1 MTRLR
6 FSGTDRITIGSQ
18 TYRPLKSD
26 KTHQYLARCDAP
38 DCIEA
43 FSHDQ
48 MSELAAAPGW
58 RHERGHFENNRV
70 RHRAGA
76 RARSLDGLDDET
88 RGKTIWLYLAC
99 MAMHRL
105 HESGE
110 LKLTE
115 TGVRQNRRRLEQ
127 MVAAQELARHF
138 LGRRIRASERLPLR
152 QLPCGRTLLNHL
164 RTLRNSGF
172 DPMTL
177 APRKTGSGWISG
189 YFTHDT
195 EALLQDSV
203 LTYANVNRPTM
214 EEVIEHTR
222 SRFKEENANRAA
234 ANLKPLHT
242 PSPATIRRRINALDP
257 FETDCARL
265 GPDAARKKYA
275 MWSGGLDVQFPMERI
290 EVDEW
295 NVDLVTYFT
304 NLGLYQ
310 IMTDEQR
317 HVLPKGRRWIYAAV
331 DCASRCIL
339 GLLIVENP
347 SAEAAVRLLNMVV
360 TDKSDL
366 ARALGAQSPWNQHGG
381 ISSVACDTGTAFF
394 ADAFVA
400 AVNGLSGIMQFA
412 PVKIPELRGRI
423 ERPFGTLATGL
434 MPRLSGRTFSNPLER
449 GDYDSEGTAA
459 LDDDDL
465 ARILTYFIV
474 DYYHNKPHGGLG
486 GQTPA
491 NRWKELVRDRGIS
504 AAPDRHVR
512 RTVLGHE
519 SERILS
525 KRGIRFFGN
534 FYSCPEL
541 REKFKRSR
549 NRKFTIRIDP
559 EDIGEISVRVGCEWF
574 SAAPV
579 KVSFDGV
586 SLADWIAEN
595 RTLRQRYACEAELAD
610 DVRDRAIANIRAID
624 KAARLRAG
632 ITPQNPG
639 KTQLAQIERSLFQA
653 QHAQAEPAPETAP
666 QREAPFGRFIE
677 PAPSRRKK
685 AGETR
690 GHTSLRQSDSWSLE
704 DE

>member
-1 MTRLR
+1 M
-6 FSGTDRITIGSQ
+6 
-18 TYRPLKSD
+18 
-26 KTHQYLARCDAP
+26 
-38 DCIEA
+38 
-43 FSHDQ
+43 
-48 MSELAAAPGW
+48 
-58 RHERGHFENNRV
+58 
-70 RHRAGA
+70 
-76 RARSLDGLDDET
+76 DGLDDET
-88 RGKTIWLYLAC
+88 RAKTIWLYLAC

-105 HESGE
+105 HEAGE

-115 TGVRQNRRRLEQ
+115 TGVRQHRQRLEQ
-127 MVAAQELARHF
+127 MVADQELARHF

-189 YFTHDT
+189 YFSHDV
-195 EALLQDSV
+195 EALLQDCV

-214 EEVIEHTR
+214 EEVIEQTR
-222 SRFKEENANRAA
+222 LRFKEENTNRAA

-257 FETDCARL
+257 FETDCARFGL
-265 GPDAARKKYA
+265 DATRKKYA

-295 NVDLVTYFT
+295 QVDLITYFT
-304 NLGLYQ
+304 IVGLYQ

-317 HVLPKGRRWIYAAV
+317 RALPKGRRWIYAAI

-347 SAEAAVRLLNMVV
+347 SAEAAVQLLNMIV

-400 AVNGLSGIMQFA
+400 AVNGLGGIMQFA

-423 ERPFGTLATGL
+423 ERPFGTLTTGL

-449 GDYDSEGTAA
+449 GDYDSEGNAA

-504 AAPDRHVR
+504 APPDRHVR

-519 SERILS
+519 FERILS

-559 EDIGEISVRVGCEWF
+559 EDIGEISIRIGNEWH
-574 SAAPV
+574 SASPV
-579 KVSFDGV
+579 KGNFDGI

-595 RTLRQRYACEAELAD
+595 RVLLQRYASEAELTE

-632 ITPQNPG
+632 ITPQNAG

-653 QHAQAEPAPETAP
+653 QQLPDEPAPATAS

-677 PAPSRRKK
+677 PAPSRKRK
-685 AGETR
+685 AYETR
-690 GHTSLRQSDSWSLE
+690 GHTSLPQSDSWSLE